1 MTPTRHATVSV
12 VIPQSM
18 RRELHK
24 IAEDEGRSLSG
35 HVRWLIAKDLERR
48 RAGPAA

>member
-1 MTPTRHATVSV
+1 MTPTKHATVSV
-12 VIPQSM
+12 VIPKRM
-18 RRELHK
+18 RQELHK

-48 RAGPAA
+48 RSGSAT